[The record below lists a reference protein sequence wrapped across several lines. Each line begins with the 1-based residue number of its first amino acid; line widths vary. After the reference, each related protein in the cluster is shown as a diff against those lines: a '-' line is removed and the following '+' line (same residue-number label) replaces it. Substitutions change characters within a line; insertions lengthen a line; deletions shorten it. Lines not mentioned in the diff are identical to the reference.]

1 MNVSGVIKILMKSQ
15 GDLSFSYLIEERFL
29 IKVLEEDF
37 EIFIYSFK
45 LLKYKFGIAN
55 QIMKNGSIN

>member
-1 MNVSGVIKILMKSQ
+1 MESQ
-15 GDLSFSYLIEERFL
+15 SDLSFSYLIE
-29 IKVLEEDF
+29 VLEEDF

-55 QIMKNGSIN
+55 QIMKNGIIN

>member
-1 MNVSGVIKILMKSQ
+1 MNVSEVIKILMESQ
-15 GDLSFSYLIEERFL
+15 GDLSFSYLIE
-29 IKVLEEDF
+29 VLEEDF

-55 QIMKNGSIN
+55 QIMKNGIIN

>member
-1 MNVSGVIKILMKSQ
+1 MNVSEVIKILMESQ
-15 GDLSFSYLIEERFL
+15 DDLSFSYLIE
-29 IKVLEEDF
+29 VLEEDF

-55 QIMKNGSIN
+55 QIMKNGIIN

>member
-1 MNVSGVIKILMKSQ
+1 MNVSGVIKILIESQ
-15 GDLSFSYLIEERFL
+15 GDLSFSYLIE
-29 IKVLEEDF
+29 VLEEDF

-55 QIMKNGSIN
+55 QIMKNGIIN

>member
-1 MNVSGVIKILMKSQ
+1 MNVSGVIKILMESQ
-15 GDLSFSYLIEERFL
+15 GDLSFSYLIE
-29 IKVLEEDF
+29 VLKEDF

-55 QIMKNGSIN
+55 QIMKNGIIN

>member
-1 MNVSGVIKILMKSQ
+1 MNVSEVIKILMESQ
-15 GDLSFSYLIEERFL
+15 GDLSFSYLIE
-29 IKVLEEDF
+29 VLEEDF

>member
-1 MNVSGVIKILMKSQ
+1 MNVSGVIKILMESQ
-15 GDLSFSYLIEERFL
+15 GDLNFSYLIE
-29 IKVLEEDF
+29 VLEEDF

-55 QIMKNGSIN
+55 QIMKNGIIN

>member
-1 MNVSGVIKILMKSQ
+1 MNVSEVIKILMESQ
-15 GDLSFSYLIEERFL
+15 SDLSFSYLIE
-29 IKVLEEDF
+29 VLEEDF

-55 QIMKNGSIN
+55 QIMKNGIIN

>member
-1 MNVSGVIKILMKSQ
+1 MNVSGVIKILMESQ
-15 GDLSFSYLIEERFL
+15 SDLSFSYLIE
-29 IKVLEEDF
+29 VLEEDF